1 MSQQIFRSLTDFG
14 FSIAQLQ
21 TLRERLSVPQFVYF
35 SGPAGGGKTKAALMV
50 AWTYFQALNRPIR
63 FDGQDI
69 TTDQI
74 RQAAKEHNYAI
85 LFNDMASVHDYMKAG
100 YCLDCRMIALG
111 IAFDGPASAAQAH
124 AYLLAYLPGL
134 ATRNDVTVIA
144 VGRDSEDPD
153 NPIHNVDLYAP
164 E

>member
-14 FSIAQLQ
+14 FSAPQLQ
-21 TLRERLSVPQFVYF
+21 ILRERLTVPQFVYF

-50 AWTYFQALNRPIR
+50 AWTYFQALNRALRI
-63 FDGQDI
+63 DGQDM
-69 TTDQI
+69 TTEQI
-74 RQAAKEHNYAI
+74 RQAAKEHNTGI

-111 IAFDGPASAAQAH
+111 IAFDGPAIAAQAH

-134 ATRNDVTVIA
+134 AIRNDVTVIA
-144 VGRDSEDPD
+144 VGPGDEEVGSPAYS
-153 NPIHNVDLYAP
+153 VDFYVA
-164 E
+164 

>member
-14 FSIAQLQ
+14 FSAPQLQ
-21 TLRERLSVPQFVYF
+21 ILRERLAVPQFVYF

-50 AWTYFQALNRPIR
+50 AWTYFQALNRPLRI
-63 FDGQDI
+63 DGQDM

-74 RQAAKEHNYAI
+74 RQAAKEHNAGI

-111 IAFDGPASAAQAH
+111 IAFDGPAIAAQAH

-134 ATRNDVTVIA
+134 AIRNDVTVIA
-144 VGRDSEDPD
+144 VGPGNEETGFSAYS
-153 NPIHNVDLYAP
+153 VDFYVG
-164 E
+164 